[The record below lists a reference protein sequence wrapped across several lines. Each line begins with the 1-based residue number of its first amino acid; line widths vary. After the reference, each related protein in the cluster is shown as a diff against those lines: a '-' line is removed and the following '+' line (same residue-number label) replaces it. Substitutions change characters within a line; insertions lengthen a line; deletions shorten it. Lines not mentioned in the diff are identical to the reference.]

1 MQGDDHGL
9 FAEIAERGPARAAT
23 DDDQWVRGM
32 LRFESA
38 LATAQATLG
47 LIPAAAAASIA
58 SVVADL
64 DRDLAGIDPDTLGA
78 AAAAGGNPVIPLV
91 ERLRALLPEEA
102 ATSVHH
108 GATSQDALDTAAM
121 LVARDAT
128 GSVLVSL
135 GAAAD
140 ATAALA
146 RTHRRTPTIGRT
158 LLQQAVP
165 TTFGLKAAGWL
176 RGLDGARARVDRVRS
191 GLPVQL
197 GGPVGSR
204 AGAGAEADRLAA
216 LVAAALDLAPAPPWH
231 TDRLPVADLA
241 GALGAGCG
249 AVGKVAG
256 DVVLLAQQEVGE
268 VREEAPG
275 RGGSSSM
282 AHKHNPVA
290 AIAARAS
297 ARRAPGLVAHL
308 LSCMEQE
315 HERAAGAWHAE
326 WLPLRDL
333 LRTAGSAS
341 AWLADS
347 LDHLVVDTEAMTRN
361 LPDPVPALD
370 PEANDVL
377 IDAALDDHDRLAP

>member
-1 MQGDDHGL
+1 METHDHGL

-23 DDDQWVRGM
+23 DDHQWVRGM

-38 LATAQATLG
+38 LATAQAELG
-47 LIPAAAAASIA
+47 LVPAAAAADVA
-58 SVVADL
+58 RVVDDL
-64 DRDLAGIDPDTLGA
+64 DDDLDGIDPDSLGA

-91 ERLRALLPEEA
+91 ERLRTLLPNA
-102 ATSVHH
+102 AARHVHQ

-128 GSVLVSL
+128 AAVL
-135 GAAAD
+135 GALAAAGD
-140 ATAALA
+140 VTATLT
-146 RTHRRTPTIGRT
+146 RTHRSTPTIGRT
-158 LLQQAVP
+158 LMQQALP

-176 RGLDGARARVDRVRS
+176 RGLDGAYRRLERVRE

-204 AGAGAEADRLAA
+204 AGAGASALRLGA
-216 LVAAALDLAPAPPWH
+216 LVAAHLELADSPPWH

-241 GALGAGCG
+241 GALGACCG

-282 AHKHNPVA
+282 AHKQNPVA

-297 ARRAPGLVAHL
+297 ARRAPSLAAHL
-308 LSCMEQE
+308 LGCMEQE

-333 LRTAGSAS
+333 LRTSGSA
-341 AWLADS
+341 AGWLADC
-347 LDHLVVDTEAMTRN
+347 LGHLVVDADAMARH

-370 PEANDVL
+370 LEATDVL
-377 IDAALDDHDRLAP
+377 IDAALEDHERLAR